1 METTTFALSDT
12 SRAAIDR
19 EVAKYPD
26 GQAISAVMAGLRIA
40 QEQNGWL
47 SPEAIDAV
55 AQHLRIPPMAAMEV
69 ATFYNMYDV
78 KPVGRWKVTVCT
90 NLPCALS
97 GGEQAAE
104 YVKEKLGIG
113 FNETTPD
120 GRFTLKEGECMGVCG
135 DAPAIIVNNTRLCS
149 WMTRERID
157 ALLDELK

>member
-1 METTTFALSDT
+1 
-12 SRAAIDR
+12 
-19 EVAKYPD
+19 
-26 GQAISAVMAGLRIA
+26 
-40 QEQNGWL
+40 
-47 SPEAIDAV
+47 
-55 AQHLRIPPMAAMEV
+55 MAAMEV

-78 KPVGRWKVTVCT
+78 KPVGRWKITVCT

-113 FNETTPD
+113 FNETTAD

-149 WMTRERID
+149 WMTRE
-157 ALLDELK
+157 K